1 MQPFDVQTIADALTL
16 IDKAKQT
23 HSKIAVTD
31 LDGVLRGKYIAK
43 DKLVSAFKS
52 GFGFCDVILGWDS
65 NDQLYNNSNHTGWHT
80 GFPDALVQP
89 IPETCRTIPWEN
101 EILFFLA
108 EFSGTAKDICPR
120 NILKRVIS
128 KAKSMGFLA
137 NAAAEYEF
145 FLFNETPETI
155 REKNYRNLTPFTP
168 GNFGYSIIRNSV
180 HSEFHNDFI
189 EMCEKMGFPIEG
201 YHTETGPGVMEAA
214 IRVDEI
220 LSAADKAILF
230 KTFTKIFAQKRGLM
244 ATFMAK
250 WSMDYPGQSG
260 HIHMSLTNLDGKH
273 VFHNSE
279 KHGEIS
285 DIMRWFIGGQQTLL
299 PEFMSL
305 VAPTINS
312 YTRIVPGLW
321 APVNN
326 SWGVD
331 NRTVSIRAILGSPE
345 SQRVEYRLGSAD
357 GNPYLSMAA
366 ALASGLWGIENK
378 IIPTDPVLGNGYSEV
393 NTNLKN
399 LPKTLQEA
407 TSALKTSDAA
417 KSYFGCNF
425 INHYAATREWE
436 VQEYQRQVTDWQL
449 DRYFEII

>member
-1 MQPFDVQTIADALTL
+1 
-16 IDKAKQT
+16 
-23 HSKIAVTD
+23 
-31 LDGVLRGKYIAK
+31 
-43 DKLVSAFKS
+43 
-52 GFGFCDVILGWDS
+52 
-65 NDQLYNNSNHTGWHT
+65 
-80 GFPDALVQP
+80 
-89 IPETCRTIPWEN
+89 
-101 EILFFLA
+101 
-108 EFSGTAKDICPR
+108 
-120 NILKRVIS
+120 
-128 KAKSMGFLA
+128 
-137 NAAAEYEF
+137 
-145 FLFNETPETI
+145 
-155 REKNYRNLTPFTP
+155 
-168 GNFGYSIIRNSV
+168 
-180 HSEFHNDFI
+180 
-189 EMCEKMGFPIEG
+189 MCENMGFPIEG

-214 IRVDEI
+214 IRVDNI

-260 HIHMSLTNLDGKH
+260 HIHMSLSDLDGKH
-273 VFHNSE
+273 VFHNS
-279 KHGEIS
+279 KKPDEIS

-299 PEFMSL
+299 PEFMAL

-326 SWGVD
+326 SWGID
-331 NRTVSIRAILGSPE
+331 NRTASIRPILGPPE

-378 IIPTDPVLGNGYSEV
+378 IIPGNPIRSNSYEEPNV
-393 NTNLKN
+393 NLTN

-407 TSALKTSDAA
+407 TAALKTSEAA
-417 KSYFGCNF
+417 KSYFGCSF
-425 INHYAATREWE
+425 VKHYVATREWE

-449 DRYFEII
+449 NRYFEII

>member
-16 IDKAKQT
+16 IDRARHT

-43 DKLVSAFKS
+43 DKLASAFKS

-65 NDQLYNNSNHTGWHT
+65 NDQLYNNSKYTGWHT

-101 EILFFLA
+101 ETLFFLA

-180 HSEFHNDFI
+180 HSEFHNDFL

-230 KTFTKIFAQKRGLM
+230 KTFTKIFAQKRNLM

-260 HIHMSLTNLDGKH
+260 HIHMSLTDLDGKH
-273 VFHNSE
+273 IFHNSE
-279 KHGEIS
+279 KHDEIS
-285 DIMRWFIGGQQTLL
+285 DLMRWFIGGQQTLL

-326 SWGVD
+326 SWGID
-331 NRTVSIRAILGSPE
+331 NRTASIRAIRGSPE

-378 IIPTDPVLGNGYSEV
+378 IIPTDPIVGNGYGKINATV
-393 NTNLKN
+393 KD

-407 TSALKTSDAA
+407 TSALKTSEAA

-436 VQEYQRQVTDWQL
+436 VQEYQRQITDWQL
-449 DRYFEII
+449 NRYFEII